1 MNKKTV
7 LFLAAGLFWATQSLA
22 GEPEAAWATHIAI
35 AEDDGPGHEP
45 FILELSS
52 EDLGFDLQDLQVGE
66 SRAVVDDAGRNILIT
81 RTSEGYDF
89 DVDGKSLSMPAFDG
103 HAGLVQAGDFSAGN
117 FDVEIM
123 GESMGDNVHF
133 VDSAMNGITII
144 AATPLDE
151 STKASIRSLLQSA
164 GRSET
169 VTFIDNSDAPH
180 AHGVAT
186 SVHKIKVVKAE
197 TTTQ

>member
-1 MNKKTV
+1 MNKKSV
-7 LFLAAGLFWATQSLA
+7 VFLAVGLVWASLSHA

-52 EDLGFDLQDLQVGE
+52 EELGFDLQDLQVGE

-89 DVDGKSLSMPAFDG
+89 DVDGKSISMPAFDG
-103 HAGLVQAGDFSAGN
+103 HAGLVQAGGISAGN

-123 GESMGDNVHF
+123 GDNMHF
-133 VDSAMNGITII
+133 MDSAINGITII
-144 AATPLDE
+144 APTPLDE

-169 VTFIDNSDAPH
+169 VTFVDTSEAPH